1 MSNST
6 IDLLLSHRSIRRFEN
21 RPLPDGVLETLIR
34 CGQQASTS
42 SNLQAYTVI
51 HVADPQRKKRLAET
65 VRRSGADTP
74 ERGVSGL
81 LRGFAPGQD
90 GQPDARGTS
99 GSTGTMRRH

>member
-1 MSNST
+1 MSNPT
-6 IDLLLSHRSIRRFEN
+6 IDLLMSHRSIRRFQN

-42 SNLQAYTVI
+42 SNVQAYTVI
-51 HVADPQRKKRLAET
+51 HVSDPDRKKATGRT

-81 LRGFAPGQD
+81 LRGPAPGQD
-90 GQPDARGTS
+90 GQPNARGAAV
-99 GSTGTMRRH
+99 